1 MTKEDFAQRATA
13 MRDRLY
19 RVSATL
25 LRRECD
31 REDAVQEALL
41 TALRRLPALRNE
53 DKFEAWLMRIL
64 INTCYDQ
71 LRRAK
76 REISVDTIP
85 DVYAAPEGGTDLF
98 RYFHQME
105 EKYRLP
111 MVLHY
116 VEGYEVR
123 EVARLLRLPEGTV
136 KSRLMR
142 GRAMLKKQMEEEDES

>member
-41 TALRRLPALRNE
+41 TALRRLSALRNE

-85 DVYAAPEGGTDLF
+85 DIYAAPEGGTDLF

>member
-41 TALRRLPALRNE
+41 TALRRLSALRNE
-53 DKFEAWLMRIL
+53 EKFEAWLMRIL

-142 GRAMLKKQMEEEDES
+142 GRAMLKKQLEEEDES

>member
-76 REISVDTIP
+76 REITVDTIP

>member
-41 TALRRLPALRNE
+41 TALRRLSALRNE

-105 EKYRLP
+105 DKYRLP

>member
-1 MTKEDFAQRATA
+1 MTKEDFARRATA
-13 MRDRLY
+13 MRDQLY

-41 TALRRLPALRNE
+41 TALRRLSALRSE
-53 DKFEAWLMRIL
+53 EKFEPWLMRIL

-76 REISVDTIP
+76 REITVDTIP

-98 RYFHQME
+98 RYFHQMAD
-105 EKYRLP
+105 KYRLP

-123 EVARLLRLPEGTV
+123 EVARMLRLPEGTV

-142 GRAMLKKQMEEEDES
+142 GRAMLKKQLEEEDEA